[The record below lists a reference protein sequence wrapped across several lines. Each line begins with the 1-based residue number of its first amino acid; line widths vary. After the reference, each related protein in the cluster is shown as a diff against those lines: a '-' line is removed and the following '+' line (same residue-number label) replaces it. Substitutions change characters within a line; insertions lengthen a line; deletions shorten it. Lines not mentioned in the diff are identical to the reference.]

1 MSLKQLSENPLI
13 RMLAVIVMVAAGI
26 RLVFWLLAPVWPY
39 LLVALALVAV
49 FVLAAWG
56 FDETESER
64 ARIELEVRRAER
76 RLHDVARD
84 SFAAMLDEA
93 RAYDPRVK

>member
-1 MSLKQLSENPLI
+1 MLWFLI
-13 RMLAVIVMVAAGI
+13 VILG
-26 RLVFWLLAPVWPY
+26 
-39 LLVALALVAV
+39 LVALALAGV
-49 FVLAAWG
+49 FVLTAASDG
-56 FDETESER
+56 NESESEL

-93 RAYDPRVK
+93 RSHERPGK